1 MIFYGM
7 FGIITLLNQYKVN
20 FRRETIIMTSNKIR
34 VEIAPTV
41 SHGSLIKFQ
50 FIYRNLKSAERRAAD
65 YCLQYPEDVANLT
78 ISEIARKVG
87 CSEATLVRLAR
98 HLGYNGYPEL
108 RADIL
113 RGDQED
119 VSKYVIDSSSE
130 DIESIAENMFNLCIL
145 YLQDSLHSTDM
156 DALKAAANL
165 LLGAKRF
172 VFVASGDAHFVAAS
186 CAQKF
191 MRLGYVTTAST
202 DFDSQLLA
210 LSLMDENDVLI
221 CISHSGRTRTVCD
234 LAKIAHDR
242 GINVISVTNFP
253 VSPLAKNSDI
263 ILLTASF
270 AYDMMDEVVTK
281 RVPALCLL
289 DTLYIYILLQ
299 KKEHSTARLENAND
313 FLLMNKL

>member
-1 MIFYGM
+1 
-7 FGIITLLNQYKVN
+7 
-20 FRRETIIMTSNKIR
+20 MTSNKMC
-34 VEIAPTV
+34 VAIAPTV
-41 SHGSLIKFQ
+41 SHSALIKFQ

-65 YCLQYPEDVANLT
+65 YCLQYPENVANLT
-78 ISEIARKVG
+78 ISEIAQKVG

-108 RADIL
+108 RAEIL
-113 RGDQED
+113 RGEQED
-119 VSKYVIDSSSE
+119 VSRYVVDSSSE
-130 DIESIAENMFNLCIL
+130 EIDAIAESLFNLCIL
-145 YLQDSLHSTDM
+145 YLQDSIHATDM
-156 DALKAAANL
+156 EALKAAAQL
-165 LLGAKRF
+165 LLEAKRF
-172 VFVASGDAHFVAAS
+172 IFVASGDAHFVAAS
-186 CAQKF
+186 GAQKF

-210 LSLMDENDVLI
+210 LSQMDEHDVLI

-242 GINVISVTNFP
+242 GIKVISITNFP

-270 AYDMMDEVVTK
+270 AYDMMDEVITK

-289 DTLYIYILLQ
+289 DTLYIYLLVKK
-299 KKEHSTARLENAND
+299 KKEAATRLESAND
-313 FLLMNKL
+313 FLRMNKL